1 MKDKK
6 LGIKALA
13 YFYLCLAFFYTFPIF
28 IFSTQVVIAGWIAG
42 PFLAKAIHACFI
54 GLFFF
59 LYLSMRRAKKTGL
72 RPAIGLHAL
81 FFINNILM
89 AFSQVPVLE
98 IKGVKLGSYIQDGPI
113 ILLSAAINFLVI
125 AYLLRQK
132 KLFS

>member
-1 MKDKK
+1 MEDKK
-6 LGIKALA
+6 LGIKTLA

-28 IFSTQVVIAGWIAG
+28 IFSTQVVIAGRITG

-54 GLFFF
+54 GLFLF
-59 LYLSMRRAKKTGL
+59 LYLSMRRIKKIGFW
-72 RPAIGLHAL
+72 PAIGLHSL

-89 AFSQVPVLE
+89 VFNQVPALE